1 MVSLIVLFVFSVPQS
16 RSYSPTWLKPGAYAT
31 YGTLPVVFEWDCLS
45 VEGSIVKLNVSLFTN
60 ETIATPTGWV
70 GENLYF
76 SAEVNVDTETREVS
90 LLNGSA
96 FGKTLLWLPANP
108 RDGEIINISGKTAK
122 ISVGGTTDTP
132 QGAQNI
138 FRVINWSIPF
148 SGYYDL
154 DTGVRISGFSGDEW
168 VYEGTIKA
176 LGIKNRLIRLLG
188 LSDTN
193 IDLGPQEW
201 WPVIGRYLIFAPLI
215 AVFIIVPVFIL
226 RRRQKRAR
234 MNARLKSRRRTRRE
248 QDPDLDI

>member
-1 MVSLIVLFVFSVPQS
+1 M
-16 RSYSPTWLKPGAYAT
+16 
-31 YGTLPVVFEWDCLS
+31 LPVVYRWGCLS
-45 VEGSIVKLNVSLFTN
+45 VEGSIAKLNVSLFSN
-60 ETIATPTGWV
+60 ETVSSPTGWV
-70 GENLYF
+70 GENL
-76 SAEVNVDTETREVS
+76 SLTTMVNVDIETREVT

-108 RDGEIINISGKTAK
+108 GDGEIININGKTAK

-138 FRVINWSIPF
+138 FRVINSSIPF
-148 SGYYDL
+148 SGFYDL
-154 DTGVRISGFSGDEW
+154 DTGVRISGFSGGEW

-201 WPVIGRYLIFAPLI
+201 WPVIGRYLVFTPLVAIFI
-215 AVFIIVPVFIL
+215 VVPVFIL

-234 MNARLKSRRRTRRE
+234 MNARLKSRKRTRRE
-248 QDPDLDI
+248 QNPEDLDI